1 MLDYF
6 ILDATLVGFIHHT
19 RILALMKLDDVTYIH
34 LIQSFLEGGKMTRM
48 AELMRDRDEARAK
61 M

>member
-1 MLDYF
+1 
-6 ILDATLVGFIHHT
+6 
-19 RILALMKLDDVTYIH
+19 MKLDDVTYIH